1 MFGVSRRSYEG
12 DPIDHSWQYF
22 HERPA
27 ADDGS
32 GETVYATDPEPE
44 GDETTENVPTPAD
57 GPEPSE
63 NAGQT
68 TISDW
73 RWSA

>member
-1 MFGVSRRSYEG
+1 MSRRASSG
-12 DPIDHSWQYF
+12 DSLNHSWQYF

-32 GETVYATDPEPE
+32 GETVYATEPE
-44 GDETTENVPTPAD
+44 SKGDETTDNVPTPAD
-57 GPEPSE
+57 KPEHSE

-68 TISDW
+68 IISDW